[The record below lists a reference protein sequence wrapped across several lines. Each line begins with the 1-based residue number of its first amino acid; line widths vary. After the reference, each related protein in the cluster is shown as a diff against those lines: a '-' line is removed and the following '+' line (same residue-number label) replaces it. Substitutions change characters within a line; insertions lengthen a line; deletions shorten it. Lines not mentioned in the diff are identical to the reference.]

1 MPATPYM
8 QRPPIPGGPPA
19 PHPAGSPAFA
29 APPLP
34 HYTHT
39 PYAPHQPLVEVHSQP
54 AYPAYYLREPRYG
67 LPPPPSPL
75 PTVPPPDHRDLE
87 LAYLRGHVAGL
98 DRRTEGPPPPKE
110 AAQRAPPAPQGPAPD
125 VVGEATP
132 ALLLAPARET
142 EPRQDR
148 RPPAPTEPPRRPQG
162 ATYRRSRSPRRDLR
176 DDRRDHGRTSPDRG
190 GRTAHRRPYRS
201 PKRYYQRR
209 PEERPSERR
218 APAARGGDRTPDR
231 LDYRSRRDPP
241 GSAPGPGRERRG
253 PDDRRRYRSP
263 SPDTARRLRYDAPDT
278 GRRPQWEPRTA
289 PDAQPPHVP
298 HVPRD
303 KPQRKRQRHN
313 KEGGRPA
320 AQSPAGTPHKLPVH
334 ALTGTQTTP
343 GLLAPCAQQT
353 RLPQDCAPRTPQ
365 KHRTGVTQTTPGLR
379 GPGYAS
385 PSGAMKAPQQP
396 RAADPPTVL
405 HIRRLPTGWS
415 RRHLADRFM
424 WLDGAEGVAEAF
436 YGGENHGYL
445 TFRAHTQA
453 LAACAVV
460 SAALGTVAPPP
471 GRLPAAVHCVNR
483 SVIRDLTVHTQR
495 DAPGEERYD
504 TPSAGAATPHMDRP
518 SLTEDDVRRLIADA
532 VGGTRQVVHPRPQEP
547 ARAPTADAVGGAGRL
562 LPRGPPPAQQT
573 PISRERD
580 PALPGGGAA
589 PERSPVVTAAW
600 VSPPARP
607 RAAAKGRT
615 SQLSRRVLAATGT
628 PSDPGQPAAGHAS
641 AGPPRPGPSKVAAES
656 VSQDLL
662 GADCR
667 EEGHQQALA
676 SAPEAPA
683 ARPKAPAGNPMTA
696 QAHDGAEASAPP
708 TGGHPPEGPALDW
721 CTVCRF
727 WRPSPCDQCPP
738 QGAPQEEDEAAEQA
752 PEGERELRPRET
764 SPALETPTSHAAGD
778 PPPPPIDVDA
788 SQGTAT
794 QLAGLLDD
802 EAGALSP
809 LEPLPPAEDLD
820 DDPAPPAAG
829 RADSPPGELGPHE
842 SRLAALIAD
851 TALEEANPCK
861 ALDVA
866 VFLDSE
872 RLSAVG
878 RRMRAAGQDTTPVPG
893 PHSPEGDGLP
903 PLLAQY
909 AKRTREL
916 LQLVGYTLGVPSF
929 SLSSWEGDAI
939 PAPHPPGLGITVY
952 YVIEGRVQLRL
963 PAPEGGS
970 RPGWWLQAMAYA
982 YAWSA
987 PPPPRAV
994 PPDTRALVL
1003 IYQCPVHVPRGT
1015 PATAPPP
1022 VQICVK
1028 RGDRYTPVDTASM
1041 DLGDHRATLTPPG
1054 GNPLAIA
1061 TPMVA
1066 RATYDRARGGLVIVP
1081 SALGA
1086 QQLRD
1091 ADWKGWS
1098 ASWVSYARALQSAK
1112 PVGFKVLGA

>member
-1 MPATPYM
+1 MTPANRLPGMPA
-8 QRPPIPGGPPA
+8 Q
-19 PHPAGSPAFA
+19 
-29 APPLP
+29 
-34 HYTHT
+34 
-39 PYAPHQPLVEVHSQP
+39 
-54 AYPAYYLREPRYG
+54 
-67 LPPPPSPL
+67 
-75 PTVPPPDHRDLE
+75 
-87 LAYLRGHVAGL
+87 
-98 DRRTEGPPPPKE
+98 
-110 AAQRAPPAPQGPAPD
+110 
-125 VVGEATP
+125 
-132 ALLLAPARET
+132 
-142 EPRQDR
+142 
-148 RPPAPTEPPRRPQG
+148 
-162 ATYRRSRSPRRDLR
+162 
-176 DDRRDHGRTSPDRG
+176 
-190 GRTAHRRPYRS
+190 
-201 PKRYYQRR
+201 
-209 PEERPSERR
+209 
-218 APAARGGDRTPDR
+218 
-231 LDYRSRRDPP
+231 
-241 GSAPGPGRERRG
+241 
-253 PDDRRRYRSP
+253 
-263 SPDTARRLRYDAPDT
+263 
-278 GRRPQWEPRTA
+278 
-289 PDAQPPHVP
+289 
-298 HVPRD
+298 
-303 KPQRKRQRHN
+303 
-313 KEGGRPA
+313 
-320 AQSPAGTPHKLPVH
+320 
-334 ALTGTQTTP
+334 
-343 GLLAPCAQQT
+343 
-353 RLPQDCAPRTPQ
+353 
-365 KHRTGVTQTTPGLR
+365 
-379 GPGYAS
+379 
-385 PSGAMKAPQQP
+385 
-396 RAADPPTVL
+396 
-405 HIRRLPTGWS
+405 
-415 RRHLADRFM
+415 
-424 WLDGAEGVAEAF
+424 
-436 YGGENHGYL
+436 
-445 TFRAHTQA
+445 
-453 LAACAVV
+453 
-460 SAALGTVAPPP
+460 
-471 GRLPAAVHCVNR
+471 
-483 SVIRDLTVHTQR
+483 
-495 DAPGEERYD
+495 
-504 TPSAGAATPHMDRP
+504 
-518 SLTEDDVRRLIADA
+518 
-532 VGGTRQVVHPRPQEP
+532 
-547 ARAPTADAVGGAGRL
+547 
-562 LPRGPPPAQQT
+562 
-573 PISRERD
+573 
-580 PALPGGGAA
+580 
-589 PERSPVVTAAW
+589 
-600 VSPPARP
+600 
-607 RAAAKGRT
+607 
-615 SQLSRRVLAATGT
+615 
-628 PSDPGQPAAGHAS
+628 
-641 AGPPRPGPSKVAAES
+641 GPPRPGPSDVAAES

-667 EEGHQQALA
+667 EEGHQRALA
-676 SAPEAPA
+676 SAPGAPA
-683 ARPKAPAGNPMTA
+683 ARPQAPAGNPMTA

-708 TGGHPPEGPALDW
+708 TEGHPPEGPALDW

-738 QGAPQEEDEAAEQA
+738 QGAPQEENEAAEQA

-764 SPALETPTSHAAGD
+764 SPALGTPTSHAADD

-794 QLAGLLDD
+794 ELAGLLDD

-809 LEPLPPAEDLD
+809 LEPLPPAVELD

-963 PAPEGGS
+963 PAPEGGT

-1003 IYQCPVHVPRGT
+1003 ICQCPVHVPRGT

-1054 GNPLAIA
+1054 GNPLAIT

-1066 RATYDRARGGLVIVP
+1066 KATYDRARGGLVVVP

-1098 ASWVSYARALQSAK
+1098 ASWVSYARALQPAK
-1112 PVGFKVLGA
+1112 PVGFKVLGAQAPALRDWVLPRLTGERPAGTPSLTTVFGLIGRDLRAAQEAAGGSATHADPQGGPTSSEPDPEPEHPTPPQSQN